1 MPYGVGDQLGR
12 DQLGDIGEAD
22 QTCRVRIRRTVRRLT
37 VTARRSWGMYIMY
50 SQGSAEVSG
59 MGELRSWGV
68 ELRMPGGGIDA
79 AVMA

>member
-1 MPYGVGDQLGR
+1 
-12 DQLGDIGEAD
+12 
-22 QTCRVRIRRTVRRLT
+22 
-37 VTARRSWGMYIMY
+37 MYIMY